1 MFDTPGGDGRPRRVV
16 AEDAMAEVENI
27 TQDVLL
33 DVIKMHGVM
42 VGGTI
47 WQGVFAPE
55 NGYWFGDAPYRP

>member
-47 WQGVFAPE
+47 W
-55 NGYWFGDAPYRP
+55 